1 VAHIY
6 LASPYSHVDPAR
18 RHGRYRAACA
28 AACWL
33 LNIRCWVYSPIVHC
47 HELARLHDLPG
58 DFEFWR
64 DYNYAMLDGAHSL
77 YLLNIEG
84 MTDSIG
90 VKNEIAYARRNMK
103 PIHLLTPHG
112 MEYVRSDYY
121 KEPVL

>member
-1 VAHIY
+1 VSYLY

-28 AACWL
+28 ATCWL

-64 DYNYAMLDGAHSL
+64 
-77 YLLNIEG
+77 